1 MENSNGRFQGNIKI
15 MNSNIKLFKKQ
26 KELSEMY
33 HADMFEFGLKY
44 NAYTKILPNF
54 DNILR
59 EIPCKEGIADFIC
72 YKDTPFLRKYKDII
86 LEINNLIGKGFI
98 PIISV
103 LLRCEKQTI
112 EELSTNTGYD
122 IKRLKKILLV
132 LQEYKIIK
140 TNKAIQYSLY
150 AKWKNFDVDLW
161 AFELK
166 LKNWKR
172 ALYQAS
178 QYKAFSNSVFTVF
191 PEYKRNLLEKNIR
204 YFKNLNIGC
213 ILQNSDT
220 NELSVLYYPLK
231 EEVLLGTQYLYAL
244 TETIVNNKK
253 VS

>member
-1 MENSNGRFQGNIKI
+1 MTNDIILLKQ
-15 MNSNIKLFKKQ
+15 Q

-44 NAYTKILPNF
+44 GAYTKILPDF

-72 YKDTPFLRKYKDII
+72 YKNTPFLKKYKNII

-103 LLRCEKQTI
+103 LLKYQKQTLD
-112 EELSTNTGYD
+112 EFETNTGYD
-122 IKRLKKILLV
+122 RKRLRKILLV
-132 LQEYKIIK
+132 LQKYKVIK
-140 TNKAIQYSLY
+140 TNKALQYSLY

-172 ALYQAS
+172 ALYQAT
-178 QYKAFSNSVFTVF
+178 QYKVFSNYVFTVF
-191 PEYKRNLLEKNIR
+191 PEYKRNLLEKNIK

-213 ILQNSDT
+213 LLQDSDT
-220 NELSVLYYPLK
+220 NELSVLYYPIK
-231 EEVLLGTQYLYAL
+231 EEVLFGTQYLYAL
-244 TETIVNNKK
+244 TETIVNDKK
-253 VS
+253 IS